1 MPKGILKK
9 GTTKTPFFSIQRLF
23 QSSYYN
29 CYEIGPNQRLNQRL
43 AEAFCDNGRSCV
55 KSDKLYRVVSLD
67 SAIAG
72 TEDYKF
78 ERDFLNVFILIW
90 GLRFSLV
97 FSSLLD
103 ASSLRLHQP
112 PQALQI
118 SKFNISGC
126 AVFIQI
132 PFFGLFVFLNCPLT
146 IFLFIGA

>member
-1 MPKGILKK
+1 M
-9 GTTKTPFFSIQRLF
+9 
-23 QSSYYN
+23 
-29 CYEIGPNQRLNQRL
+29 
-43 AEAFCDNGRSCV
+43 

-103 ASSLRLHQP
+103 ASSLRLH
-112 PQALQI
+112 
-118 SKFNISGC
+118 
-126 AVFIQI
+126 
-132 PFFGLFVFLNCPLT
+132 
-146 IFLFIGA
+146 